1 MFELK
6 SEREGVRSG
15 LLKTRAGDVCTP
27 TFMPDGTRGAVKSL
41 TPEMVRSTG
50 VQVVLANTYHLH
62 LQPGE
67 DTVAALGGLHEFT
80 KQSLPL
86 LTDSGGFQVFSLAH
100 INKITEDGVTF
111 KDPKSGDTI
120 FLSPE
125 KSIQIQMKLGADMI
139 VAFDDVVS
147 LEDSKRGRTLE
158 AFERTHRWLER
169 SLAEFQRLTSGMK
182 DNERPLLFGVVQGG
196 LDKDLRKKSLEIV
209 QSLPVDGIA
218 IGGLSVGE
226 SREEMHGMLEFLAPL
241 YDDSPRPRFLLG
253 VGDPVDLR
261 FAIEHGIDMLD
272 CVLPTR
278 NARHATVWVHKSCTC
293 ENKPSQAGLA
303 TASRPISAPD
313 SLRSSLTVQPVRLAG
328 GTQSS
333 DRNRLECKSCGAPD
347 GKIHLTN
354 EKFAKSTEVIDPT
367 CDCYAC
373 IEGFSKGFLRHQ
385 FKVGEPLA
393 GTLAS
398 IHNIRYLQRICEDYK
413 K

>member
-1 MFELK
+1 MSFAIGK
-6 SEREGVRSG
+6 INGFQRTGVLS
-15 LLKTRAGDVCTP
+15 TRAGKVLTP

-41 TPEMVRSTG
+41 TPQQVIDTG

-67 DTVAALGGLHEFT
+67 ETIAKLGGLHAFT
-80 KQSLPL
+80 NRKGPM
-86 LTDSGGFQVFSLAH
+86 LTDSGGFQVFSLAK
-100 INKITEDGVTF
+100 IRKITEDGVTF
-111 KDPKSGDTI
+111 KDPRTGDVV

-125 KSIQIQMKLGADMI
+125 ISIQIQMKLGADMI
-139 VAFDDVVS
+139 VAFDDVTA
-147 LEDSKRGRTLE
+147 LDEKGRDRTLE

-169 SLAEFQRLTSGMK
+169 SLAEFQRLTKGMK
-182 DNERPLLFGVVQGG
+182 DTERPLLFGVVQGG
-196 LDKDLRKKSLEIV
+196 LSKELRKKSLEIV

-226 SREEMHGMLEFLAPL
+226 TREEMHDMIKYLAEH

-278 NARHATVWVHKSCTC
+278 NARH
-293 ENKPSQAGLA
+293 G
-303 TASRPISAPD
+303 TAW
-313 SLRSSLTVQPVRLAG
+313 LTG
-328 GTQSS
+328 DIKT
-333 DRNRLECKSCGAPD
+333 
-347 GKIHLTN
+347 HLTN
-354 EKFAKSTEVIDPT
+354 EKYAEDTSVIDEG

-373 IEGFSKGFLRHQ
+373 SEGFSKGFLRHQ

-393 GTLAS
+393 GSLVS
-398 IHNIRYLQRICEDYK
+398 LHNIRYLERICESYR
-413 K
+413 

>member
-1 MFELK
+1 ML
-6 SEREGVRSG
+6 S
-15 LLKTRAGDVCTP
+15 TRAGKVLTP

-67 DTVAALGGLHEFT
+67 DTVAALGGVHGFS
-80 KQSLPL
+80 KQTLPM

-111 KDPKSGDTI
+111 KDPKTGDTV

-139 VAFDDVVS
+139 VAFDDVTA
-147 LEDSKRGRTLE
+147 LDEKGRDRTFE
-158 AFERTHRWLER
+158 AFERTHRWLDR
-169 SLAEFQRLTSGMK
+169 NIAEFKRLTKGMK
-182 DNERPLLFGVVQGG
+182 PDERPLLFGVVQGG
-196 LDKDLRKKSLEIV
+196 LDKNLRKKSLELV
-209 QSLPVDGIA
+209 QASDVHGIA

-226 SREEMHGMLEFLAPL
+226 SREEMHDMLAFLSEL
-241 YDDSPRPRFLLG
+241 YDESPRPRFLLG

-278 NARHATVWVHKSCTC
+278 NARHATVWVTGD
-293 ENKPSQAGLA
+293 E
-303 TASRPISAPD
+303 
-313 SLRSSLTVQPVRLAG
+313 
-328 GTQSS
+328 
-333 DRNRLECKSCGAPD
+333 
-347 GKIHLTN
+347 KIHLTN
-354 EKFAKSTEVIDPT
+354 ERFAQDTEVIDPG

-373 IEGFSKGFLRHQ
+373 QEGFSKGFLRHQ

-398 IHNIRYLQRICEDYK
+398 IHNIRYLQRICEEYRS
-413 K
+413 